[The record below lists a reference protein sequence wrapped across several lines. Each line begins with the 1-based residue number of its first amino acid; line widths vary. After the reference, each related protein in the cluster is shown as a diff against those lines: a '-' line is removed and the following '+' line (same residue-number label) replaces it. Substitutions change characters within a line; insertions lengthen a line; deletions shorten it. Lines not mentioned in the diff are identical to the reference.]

1 MTAPVLLVVALL
13 GAAASQPAAEG
24 VWRARY
30 TTTEGRSHEFTLT
43 IKTSGGVFSGTISS
57 PRGSVPI
64 TEGTLNGRDVAFTVT
79 RRADY
84 DQIDV
89 TFKGSID
96 GDVMRLT
103 MQVGSRE
110 PITVTARRESAGI

>member
-1 MTAPVLLVVALL
+1 MTAPALLMVALL
-13 GAAASQPAAEG
+13 GAAAAQPGAEG

-43 IKTSGGVFSGTISS
+43 IKASSGVFSGTISS

-89 TFKGSID
+89 AFKGSID

-103 MQVGSRE
+103 MQVGPRE
-110 PITVTARRESAGI
+110 PIAVTGRREPGGI

>member
-1 MTAPVLLVVALL
+1 MTAPALLMVALL
-13 GAAASQPAAEG
+13 GAAAGQPGTGG

-43 IKTSGGVFSGTISS
+43 IKANGGVFSGTISS

-64 TEGTLNGRDVAFTVT
+64 TKGTLNGRDVAFTIT

-103 MQVGSRE
+103 MQVGRRE
-110 PITVTARRESAGI
+110 RIAITARREPGGI

>member
-1 MTAPVLLVVALL
+1 MTAAALIVVLLS
-13 GAAASQPAAEG
+13 AAADQPAAEG
-24 VWRARY
+24 VWQARY
-30 TTTEGRSHEFTLT
+30 TTTEGRSHEFILT
-43 IKTSGGVFSGTISS
+43 IKASGGVITGTLSS

-89 TFKGSID
+89 TFKGRID
-96 GDVMRLT
+96 GDAMRLT
-103 MQVGSRE
+103 RQVGPRE
-110 PITVTARRESAGI
+110 PIAVTARREPGKL